1 MERKQHIYT
10 EQEAYQ
16 KLSALCAMSEQCC
29 HDMMR
34 KMSRWQMDQEVAEK
48 VVARLVK
55 EGFINEERY
64 ARAFV
69 RDKFRYN
76 HWGEVKIKH
85 ELKLKGISQ
94 KHIEA
99 GLEKLDEDDNL
110 NALREIIQK
119 KRPSVKGKSDYEIR
133 CKLIRFAVGR
143 GFDMDDIMKVL
154 QID

>member
-16 KLSALCAMSEQCC
+16 KLSALCAMSEKCC

-99 GLEKLDEDDNL
+99 GLEELDEDDNL

-143 GFDMDDIMKVL
+143 GFDMNDIMKVL

>member
-99 GLEKLDEDDNL
+99 GLEELDEDDNL

>member
-99 GLEKLDEDDNL
+99 GLEE
-110 NALREIIQK
+110 
-119 KRPSVKGKSDYEIR
+119 
-133 CKLIRFAVGR
+133 
-143 GFDMDDIMKVL
+143 
-154 QID
+154 